1 MDHSIKECLKIMKW
15 MDMDNIHGQEKILI
29 KEILKMI
36 KWMVMENIHGKIV

>member
-1 MDHSIKECLKIMKW
+1 